1 MPPWRLIEVG
11 DLVTA
16 TEYANRCGLD
26 SAAMCSDE
34 ELVKVGPGTNC
45 SKRSN
50 CHMNMFRREKR
61 GFRTRWMTW
70 RALARYA
77 VDHVASVS

>member
-11 DLVTA
+11 ELVTA

-34 ELVKVGPGTNC
+34 ELVKAAAQ
-45 SKRSN
+45 
-50 CHMNMFRREKR
+50 RRESHVQLPAEVAA
-61 GFRTRWMTW
+61 GVIFVDDEAGLVAGAYTRSFLSST
-70 RALARYA
+70 
-77 VDHVASVS
+77 